1 MSRTWSIAAANGS
14 KLAVAAATVALSG
27 LAALQRFQPSTTVAS
42 AEAFAYAAVALS
54 LAWALV
60 VFQPG
65 SVVEAGRLAV
75 LILAGDY
82 LVLLFA
88 GARGWVA
95 PPPLRGEP
103 GILVG
108 LVLAVA
114 VAAIL
119 LTQQMSWIAMKML
132 TGDKA
137 KFFGIVLGLTF
148 AALLITQQGSIFCGL
163 MRRTAGQVEDISGAD
178 LWVMDPNVRFID
190 DVKPMLETSLYRV
203 RGVEGVEWAVPLY
216 KGNAR
221 LKLKTTDR
229 EGRSLNVIEQVI
241 LLGLDDAS
249 LVGAPPPKRILCGT
263 LDDLRKND
271 AIIIDYN
278 RLQKLFPGEKWS
290 EEPKQNKGALLKQ
303 ALVVGSIE
311 VANHVRARRGLPPWS
326 MPEDSPE
333 DALRKKQGDFARRF
347 IGREVE
353 MNDHR
358 GIIVGVCEATRTF
371 QSNPVVYTL
380 YSRAKQF
387 VPRERKLLSY
397 VLAKTAADLDPKVV
411 AARISAQTGLK
422 ARTSEDFM
430 WDTMKYYFMYTGIP
444 INFGITTLL
453 GFLVGTAIA
462 GQTFYNFTIENL
474 KQFGSLKAMGATNSR
489 IVGMILL
496 QAMVAGLLGYGLGV
510 GLATL
515 FGVMSGGGELAYF
528 TWWRVLPVAG
538 VAIVMICILSSIL
551 CIRRVI
557 VLEPAVVFRG

>member
-1 MSRTWSIAAANGS
+1 MTGTWSKVA
-14 KLAVAAATVALSG
+14 LAVATIALPG
-27 LAALQRFQPSTTVAS
+27 LAALQRFDTGPSIVP
-42 AEAFAYAAVALS
+42 AEFFTYGLIALS
-54 LAWALV
+54 IGWAIAW
-60 VFQPG
+60 FQPG
-65 SVVEAGRLAV
+65 SPVEGVRLATLV
-75 LILAGDY
+75 LAADY
-82 LVLLFA
+82 LVTLFA
-88 GARGWVA
+88 RARGWIA
-95 PPPLRGEP
+95 PEPLRGEA
-103 GILVG
+103 GLLVG
-108 LVLAVA
+108 LVLALA
-114 VAAIL
+114 VGLIL
-119 LTQQMSWIAMKML
+119 MTQQMSWIALKML

-178 LWVMDPNVRFID
+178 LWVMDPNVRYID

-203 RGVEGVEWAVPLY
+203 RGVAGVEWAVPLY

-221 LKLKTTDR
+221 LKLKTT
-229 EGRSLNVIEQVI
+229 GRDGKPEDVIEQVI

-263 LDDLRKND
+263 LDDLRKTD
-271 AIIIDYN
+271 AILIDYN
-278 RLQKLFPGEKWS
+278 RLKKLFPGEKWD
-290 EEPKQNKGALLKQ
+290 EEPLQNKSALLKQ
-303 ALVVGSIE
+303 AVTLGFIE
-311 VANHVRARRGLPPWS
+311 VANKVRARRGLPPWS
-326 MPEDSPE
+326 APENSAEDS
-333 DALRKKQGDFARRF
+333 LRKRQGEFARRF

-397 VLAKTAADLDPKVV
+397 VLAKTAAGLDPKMV
-411 AARISAQTGLK
+411 AGRIAAQTGLK

-430 WDTMKYYFMYTGIP
+430 WDTMSYYFIYTGIP
-444 INFGITTLL
+444 INFGITTIL

-496 QAMVAGLLGYGLGV
+496 QATVSGLLGYGIGV
-510 GLATL
+510 GLATF
-515 FGVMSGGGELAYF
+515 FGVMSSGGELAFF
-528 TWWRVLPVAG
+528 TWWPVLPVAG
-538 VAIVMICILSSIL
+538 VAIVLICILSSIL

>member
-1 MSRTWSIAAANGS
+1 MSGAWSRIA
-14 KLAVAAATVALSG
+14 LAAATVALPG
-27 LAALQRFQPSTTVAS
+27 LVAFQRFTPSATIAS
-42 AEAFAYAAVALS
+42 AEAIAYAAVALS
-54 LAWALV
+54 LAWAV
-60 VFQPG
+60 VVAQPG
-65 SVVEAGRLAV
+65 SVVEGGRLAV

-88 GARGWVA
+88 RAKGWVA
-95 PPPLRGEP
+95 LPPLQGEP

-108 LVLAVA
+108 LVLALA

-119 LTQQMSWIAMKML
+119 LTQQMSWIALKML
-132 TGDKA
+132 TGDRA

-178 LWVMDPNVRFID
+178 LWVMDPNVRYID

-229 EGRSLNVIEQVI
+229 DGKSLDVIEQVI

-278 RLQKLFPGEKWS
+278 RLKKLFPGEKWS
-290 EEPKQNKGALLKQ
+290 EEPQQNKSALLRQ
-303 ALVVGSIE
+303 ALATGAIE
-311 VANHVRARRGLPPWS
+311 LSNKVRTRRGLSPWS
-326 MPEDSPE
+326 MPENSAE
-333 DALRKKQGDFARRF
+333 DVLRKRQGEFARRF

-397 VLAKTAADLDPKVV
+397 VLAKTAKDLDPQIV
-411 AARISAQTGLK
+411 AARISTQTGLK
-422 ARTSEDFM
+422 ARTSEGFM
-430 WDTMKYYFMYTGIP
+430 WDTMGYYFMYTGIP

-515 FGVMSGGGELAYF
+515 FGVMGSGGELAYF
-528 TWWRVLPVAG
+528 TWWPVLPVAG